1 MPLPRINNQI
11 TAPEVM
17 VIDESGKSLGKMAKD
32 AAIALAK
39 EKGLDLIEI
48 AASAKPPVARIM
60 SFDKFRYQQE
70 KKLKKQRAQQK
81 GQEMKQVQISIREAA
96 HDLQMKADRV
106 NKFMAEGNQVEI
118 VMTLRGREKANK
130 DFAKEKL
137 NQFITMIN
145 PEHKVITEPKVGGRG
160 IYMQVVKN

>member
-1 MPLPRINNQI
+1 
-11 TAPEVM
+11 M
-17 VIDESGKSLGKMAKD
+17 VIDDEGKSLGKMTKD
-32 AAIALAK
+32 AAIAAAK

-70 KKLKKQRAQQK
+70 KKLKKQRAQQR

-106 NKFMAEGNQVEI
+106 NKFLSEGNQVEI

-130 DFAKEKL
+130 DFAREKL
-137 NQFITMIN
+137 NEFLKIID
-145 PEHKVITEPKVGGRG
+145 PEHKVIMEPKPGGRG
-160 IYMQVVKN
+160 INMQIVKK